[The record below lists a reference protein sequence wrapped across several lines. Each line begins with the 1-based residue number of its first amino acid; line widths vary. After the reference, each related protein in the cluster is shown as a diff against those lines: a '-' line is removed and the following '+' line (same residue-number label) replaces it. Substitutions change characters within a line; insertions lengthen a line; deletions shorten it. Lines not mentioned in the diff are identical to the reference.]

1 VRKHTWILGCGL
13 ALAVQLSGCG
23 SMTGKGLDPGP
34 AGATRLAKDLDAD
47 TRGDYPVDLAKLIAL
62 SAYKERRAEKQAA
75 QAGKVSSDKGEPK
88 AEQRAEQKAEQME
101 EDDARAEASLDLARA
116 QFYAACHT
124 NDRCSTQRDRVQD
137 RLIWA
142 SESACNDYLVSV
154 RKSFT
159 ATNLNLGSATTLF
172 GALGSVITA
181 VDTARVFSGAA
192 AVTSGLRA
200 EYNDVYFSSQAFELV
215 SKAIRSVRE
224 RTLKNIRDARQSR
237 SIRDYTLEG
246 AIGDAMR
253 YHATCNVM
261 AGLEEAADAVT
272 RERDPGLKHISE
284 LLQGVGAGANVSLG
298 TAALDLSNLPSAQLS
313 CTRLTSIT
321 KEGAA
326 EADKLAQADAALQLD
341 ANAAPATKAASA
353 QSRKK
358 VDALKA
364 DLQKMDANAKPDCD
378 GSNTAVVKAETA
390 MFDRM
395 REFAGL
401 PLADKAQGKAKFDAA
416 RANVLT
422 LKVKLDA
429 AAAEARLKVDEIAAI
444 DKTP

>member
-13 ALAVQLSGCG
+13 ALAAQLSGCG

-75 QAGKVSSDKGEPK
+75 QAGKAGGDKGEPK
-88 AEQRAEQKAEQME
+88 PEQME

-116 QFYAACHT
+116 QFYTACRT
-124 NDRCSTQRDRVQD
+124 NDRCSAQRDRVQD

-237 SIRDYTLEG
+237 SIREYTLEG

-253 YHATCNVM
+253 SKRRPTPSPVSATL
-261 AGLEEAADAVT
+261 ASST
-272 RERDPGLKHISE
+272 S
-284 LLQGVGAGANVSLG
+284 VSCCR
-298 TAALDLSNLPSAQLS
+298 AW
-313 CTRLTSIT
+313 
-321 KEGAA
+321 
-326 EADKLAQADAALQLD
+326 
-341 ANAAPATKAASA
+341 
-353 QSRKK
+353 
-358 VDALKA
+358 
-364 DLQKMDANAKPDCD
+364 
-378 GSNTAVVKAETA
+378 
-390 MFDRM
+390 
-395 REFAGL
+395 
-401 PLADKAQGKAKFDAA
+401 A
-416 RANVLT
+416 RAPMCHWAPLRWT
-422 LKVKLDA
+422 
-429 AAAEARLKVDEIAAI
+429 
-444 DKTP
+444 